1 MAKILNF
8 PRLARVI
15 ELFSWSKEP
24 ARELPFSPHDEQEF
38 IVRRCR
44 EIEEREQRIREEKD
58 KVFRLRALNG
68 GEGIR

>member
-15 ELFSWSKEP
+15 ELFSWSR
-24 ARELPFSPHDEQEF
+24 AHTCELPFSSHDEQEF

-44 EIEEREQRIREEKD
+44 EIEERERHIREEKD